1 MRNRARTSRY
11 EETRPNAKL
20 TEPVGYYADAAL
32 PFDKQPNEPHCE
44 IALFTIAQA
53 AEFLTI
59 SVSGVRRLQHARR
72 IPFFKVGGSLRFAK
86 DDLTSYLARQRV
98 GSLGK

>member
-11 EETRPNAKL
+11 EETRPNVKL
-20 TEPVGYYADAAL
+20 TPPVGYADAAL
-32 PFDKQPNEPHCE
+32 LFDKQPNEPPRGT
-44 IALFTIAQA
+44 ALLTIAQA

-59 SVSGVRRLQHARR
+59 SVSGVRRLQQARR

-86 DDLTSYLARQRV
+86 DDLASYLAQQRV